1 MDEQI
6 LNMKLDSF
14 FEASK
19 VLANGAYVY
28 VCDIKRD
35 YSRWS
40 RRAVE
45 FFGLP
50 DCYMAQAGEIW
61 LEHIHPD
68 DREIFV
74 NAIDAIFQGKEREH
88 LLQYRAR
95 ARNGNYVKCTC
106 RGVVVNDAEGNPEY
120 FCGTIR
126 NNDVVNYVDN
136 ITGFRSLYGLLE
148 DLRSAFWNGKPV
160 QIMQLGINDFS
171 NINDI
176 YDYTFGNRVLQEF
189 GRMIEVEANGMGK
202 WYRMDGT
209 KFAIVCSHATE
220 SDFQKLYKRIQYNS
234 IHDFVVD
241 GRRIVLS
248 FVAGAVNVENC
259 TQNSVDAVYT
269 GLRFAY
275 YESRNSHMGDLYVLK
290 EGAGGDKRFEIE
302 RLNVIRNS
310 IVDGC
315 KGFYL
320 CYQPIVDSGTEKL
333 VGAEALL
340 RWKND
345 EYGVV
350 SPLFFVDV
358 LEQDHLFPQLGKWIL
373 ENALRDAKRI
383 MEIYPNFTIN
393 VNLSYTQ
400 IEKGDFV
407 ESVEDIMKRENFP
420 PQNLCLE
427 ITERCRLLD
436 VNMLKDVF
444 MRLKDLGIKVALDD
458 FGTGFSSLG
467 ILRVLPV
474 TTVKIDR
481 SFVMNI
487 NKDPSDQHTVRFI
500 SDLAHAFSAGV
511 CAEGI
516 ESAEM
521 RDCLLKYNIKS
532 FQGYYYSEPVT
543 KDKFLD
549 KYCVFH

>member
-1 MDEQI
+1 MDEQN
-6 LNMKLDSF
+6 LNAKLDSF
-14 FEASK
+14 FDACK

-40 RRAVE
+40 KRSVDY
-45 FFGLP
+45 FGLP
-50 DCYMAQAGEIW
+50 GKYMEHAGEIW
-61 LEHIHPD
+61 VEHIHPD
-68 DREIFV
+68 DRELFV
-74 NAIDAIFQGKEREH
+74 SAIDAIFKGKDTEH

-95 ARNGNYVKCTC
+95 TRNGDYVKCTC
-106 RGVVVNDAEGNPEY
+106 RGVVIQDLEGKPEY

-126 NNDVVNYVDN
+126 NNDVLGYVDN

-160 QIMQLGINDFS
+160 QIMQLGLNDFS
-171 NINDI
+171 NLNDI
-176 YDYTFGNRVLQEF
+176 YGYTFGNRVLQEF
-189 GRMIEVEANGMGK
+189 GHMIETEANGMGK

-209 KFAIVCSHATE
+209 KFAIVCQNATKE
-220 SDFQKLYKRIQYNS
+220 DFQKLYKRIQYNS
-234 IHDFVVD
+234 IHDFTVD
-241 GRRIVLS
+241 GHRVVLS

-259 TQNSVDAVYT
+259 TQDSVDAVYT

-275 YESRNSHMGDLYVLK
+275 YESKNSHMGDLYVLK

-302 RLNVIRNS
+302 RINVIRNS

-315 KGFYL
+315 KGFFL
-320 CYQPIVDSGTEKL
+320 CYQPIVDSDSEKL
-333 VGAEALL
+333 IGAEALL

-350 SPLFFVDV
+350 SPLSFVDV

-373 ENALRDAKRI
+373 ENSLRDAKKV
-383 MEIYPNFTIN
+383 METYTNFTIN

-400 IEKGDFV
+400 IEKEGFV
-407 ESVEDIMKRENFP
+407 ESVEEILRKENFP

-427 ITERCRLLD
+427 ITERCRLLN
-436 VNMLKDVF
+436 VKLLKDTF
-444 MRLKDLGIKVALDD
+444 TKLKEIGVKVALDD

-467 ILRVLPV
+467 ILRELPV
-474 TTVKIDR
+474 STVKIDR

-487 NKDPSDQHTVRFI
+487 HNNESDQHTVKFI
-500 SDLAHAFSAGV
+500 SNLAEAFSAGV

-516 ESAEM
+516 ETTEM
-521 RDCLLKYNIKS
+521 RDCLLKYKIKS
-532 FQGYYYSEPVT
+532 FQGYYYSAPVT
-543 KDKFLD
+543 KEKFLE
-549 KYCVFH
+549 KYCVFR